1 MFVFVFVF
9 VFVCV
14 FVFVFVCVSACA
26 FDVIKLIK
34 NFFFLPGQNIFETD
48 LPVNHEINLVWP

>member
-1 MFVFVFVF
+1 MCILC

-14 FVFVFVCVSACA
+14 FVFVFVFVSACA

-34 NFFFLPGQNIFETD
+34 NFFFICLLPWSKFETD
-48 LPVNHEINLVWP
+48 LPVNREINLVWP